1 MPDRRETI
9 IVWMRRTLRVQDNTP
24 LWTATRE
31 GAQVV
36 PVVCLRD
43 DAESKRLT
51 GRRVFTR
58 EALVDCEASLR
69 AAGSRLFVRTGRA
82 EEEIPA
88 VAHAHQAAA
97 VHAVRVYD
105 PAGIERDRRI
115 AQALS
120 AIGVEFHTFKDAVLF
135 EGKEVRSRSGT
146 PFKVFTPYK
155 KAWLEHWDVIPPVL
169 PTLRKISSPS
179 SRTGDVTLD
188 RFPGMAGIPPG
199 RGERMA
205 REQLRRFLKDG
216 LRRYRERR
224 DYPGL
229 DGTSRLSPY
238 LAAGALSI
246 RSVFHAVREA
256 EREESG
262 EARVAI
268 ETFLSELIWREFYY
282 QVLLHFPHVVR
293 ESFREEFNDIPWSV
307 NRRHFAA
314 WCKGQTGYP
323 IVDAAMRQL
332 QHEGWMH
339 NRARMIVASFLTKD
353 LHLNWQWGEKHFFDR
368 LIDADI
374 ASNVGGWQWT
384 AGTGTD
390 ASPWFRIF
398 NPVLQGERFDPEGV
412 YVRRYVPELSDVPAQ
427 VIHRP
432 WSLSRADQLAIG
444 CVLGK
449 NYPLPLVR
457 HEEQR
462 KAALMFYRKS
472 RERHP
477 VS

>member
-1 MPDRRETI
+1 
-9 IVWMRRTLRVQDNTP
+9 
-24 LWTATRE
+24 
-31 GAQVV
+31 
-36 PVVCLRD
+36 
-43 DAESKRLT
+43 
-51 GRRVFTR
+51 
-58 EALVDCEASLR
+58 
-69 AAGSRLFVRTGRA
+69 
-82 EEEIPA
+82 
-88 VAHAHQAAA
+88 
-97 VHAVRVYD
+97 
-105 PAGIERDRRI
+105 
-115 AQALS
+115 
-120 AIGVEFHTFKDAVLF
+120 
-135 EGKEVRSRSGT
+135 
-146 PFKVFTPYK
+146 
-155 KAWLEHWDVIPPVL
+155 
-169 PTLRKISSPS
+169 
-179 SRTGDVTLD
+179 
-188 RFPGMAGIPPG
+188 
-199 RGERMA
+199 MA
-205 REQLRRFLKDG
+205 RERLRHFLKDG

-229 DGTSRLSPY
+229 DGTSRLSPF

-256 EREESG
+256 QKEESG
-262 EARVAI
+262 EARTTI

-314 WCKGQTGYP
+314 WCNGQTGYP
-323 IVDAAMRQL
+323 IVDAAMHQL
-332 QHEGWMH
+332 QQEGWMH

-353 LHLNWQWGEKHFFDR
+353 LHLNWQWGEKYFFDA
-368 LIDADI
+368 LVDADI
-374 ASNVGGWQWT
+374 ASNNGGWQWT

-398 NPVLQGERFDPEGV
+398 NPVLQGEKFDPEGT
-412 YVRRYVPELSDVPAQ
+412 YVRRYIPELLNVPAG

-432 WSLSRADQLAIG
+432 WVLSRADQLAIG

-462 KAALMFYRKS
+462 KAALTFYRRS